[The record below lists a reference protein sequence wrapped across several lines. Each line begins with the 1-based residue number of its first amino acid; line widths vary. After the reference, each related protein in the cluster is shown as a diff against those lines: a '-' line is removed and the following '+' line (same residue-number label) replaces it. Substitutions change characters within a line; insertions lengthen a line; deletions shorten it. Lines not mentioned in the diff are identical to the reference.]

1 MPPRIAPGQVSF
13 FVRCRGHRRGGTL
26 WWMRSMSEG
35 RIRGKALAASTPA
48 HDLPLRVRVVGPFR
62 SYPDSA
68 RVAPERSQLGCPTTE
83 GKVRLCGGI

>member
-1 MPPRIAPGQVSF
+1 
-13 FVRCRGHRRGGTL
+13 
-26 WWMRSMSEG
+26 MSEG

-48 HDLPLRVRVVGPFR
+48 HDLSLRVRGKALAASTPAHDLSLRVRVVGPFR